1 MRTFEEVLDDYRLGD
16 AEVEILTSLVPL
28 MESQADQ
35 VVEDFYQFLQ
45 EMPYTAKFLQDPN
58 LLARLKIYH
67 RTWLMA
73 LFTGPF
79 NDGYYRRLQ
88 RIGMAHVRI
97 GLSAHYVY
105 VAMNFIRNRLN
116 RILVAEMDPFRLE
129 GAKEALDK
137 ILDLNLDVIARA
149 YHQAELRR
157 FFLNYRLDD
166 ILIRFARR
174 FTFGLNLLLLL
185 GLIGLAAG
193 MVVVLFNDVSMIFR
207 GNLDK
212 GLISALGSLLV
223 LWLAIELLEAE
234 IDRLKGGELML
245 SLFVGVGLVAFIRKI
260 LIATL
265 SHEDIEMELV
275 YLGGILIFG
284 IIYMAPRPDR
294 GQEIAQ
300 VASFFSGLLIRPEKV
315 GRANLRVRPPVLL
328 VARSTR
334 QSSC

>member
-1 MRTFEEVLDDYRLGD
+1 MRKFEEVLNDYRLGD

-45 EMPYTAKFLQDPN
+45 EMPHTAKFLQDSD

-73 LFTGPF
+73 LFKGPF
-79 NDGYYRRLQ
+79 DEGYYQRLQ

-105 VAMNFIRNRLN
+105 VAMNFLRSRLE
-116 RILVAEMDPFRLE
+116 RILVAELEPFRLE
-129 GAKEALDK
+129 AAKEALDK

-166 ILIRFARR
+166 VLIRFARR

-193 MVVVLFNDVSMIFR
+193 MVVILINDISYIFR
-207 GNLDK
+207 GDIDK
-212 GLISALGSLLV
+212 GLVSALGSLLV

-234 IDRLKGGELML
+234 IDRLKGGELQL
-245 SLFVGVGLVAFIRKI
+245 SLFVGVGLVAFIRKV

-265 SHEDIEMELV
+265 SQEDIKLELV
-275 YLGGILIFG
+275 YLGGIFIFG
-284 IIYMAPRPDR
+284 IIYW
-294 GQEIAQ
+294 
-300 VASFFSGLLIRPEKV
+300 LIS
-315 GRANLRVRPPVLL
+315 RAE
-328 VARSTR
+328 AKK
-334 QSSC
+334 